1 MKSVFCRNVL
11 RGYLVSLAVS
21 NGLKLSTCTSSDCTG
36 AASTVAASVDRL
48 KMDVETGLRRWCIV
62 CDFDET
68 LADAATVDA
77 ASVQSDDVQVL
88 SFSPFDAAKE
98 TK

>member
-1 MKSVFCRNVL
+1 MQPPGRFIAD
-11 RGYLVSLAVS
+11 AVCP
-21 NGLKLSTCTSSDCTG
+21 KC
-36 AASTVAASVDRL
+36 ASVDRI

-77 ASVQSDDVQVL
+77 ASVHSDDVQVL

>member
-1 MKSVFCRNVL
+1 MQPPGRFIAD
-11 RGYLVSLAVS
+11 AVCP
-21 NGLKLSTCTSSDCTG
+21 KC
-36 AASTVAASVDRL
+36 ASVDRL

-77 ASVQSDDVQVL
+77 APVQSDDVQVL
-88 SFSPFDAAKE
+88 SFSPLDTAKE